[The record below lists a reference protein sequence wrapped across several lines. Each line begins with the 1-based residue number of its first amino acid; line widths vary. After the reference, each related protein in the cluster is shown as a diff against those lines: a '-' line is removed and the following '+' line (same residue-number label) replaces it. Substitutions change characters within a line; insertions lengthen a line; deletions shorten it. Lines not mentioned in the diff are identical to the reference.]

1 MVKIKKLLFST
12 LFALIVTPI
21 FAENAEIKK
30 RVNAKYDE
38 ELTSKGVVK
47 DYRDDG
53 LSDFIM
59 MPETFYEGIIN
70 QSKVEKADKN
80 YPFVYESLYCIAKKD
95 LLVSSKSSA
104 SKIDIQDVARVVRS
118 VSKMEGMYYYSTT
131 KKKDCVLYS
140 KCYMV
145 DGENSDKK
153 IADENKGSADGQISY
168 CMQDD
173 HSFGVNHYKLFYYQ
187 KENQLLCQFKITD
200 VMGLGPFKAIYPGK
214 MVINILV
221 EDCGEDLLL
230 YISTDI
236 DSVKFPGIKGQITD
250 SMTSRMDAIYKW
262 FITQF

>member
-1 MVKIKKLLFST
+1 MIKTKKVVFSALFT
-12 LFALIVTPI
+12 LIMIPVY
-21 FAENAEIKK
+21 AENAEVKNL
-30 RVNAKYDE
+30 VNSKYYDE
-38 ELTSKGVVK
+38 LAIKGVVI

-53 LSDFIM
+53 SSDFIM
-59 MPETFYEGIIN
+59 MPKSSYEGIIN
-70 QSKVEKADKN
+70 QSKVEKAEKN
-80 YPFVYESLYCIAKKD
+80 YPFVYESLYCLSKKD
-95 LLVSSKSSA
+95 LLASSKSSA
-104 SKIDIQDVARVVRS
+104 KTIDIQDVARVVRS

-153 IADENKGSADGQISY
+153 IADVNTGSADGQISY
-168 CMQDD
+168 CVQDD
-173 HSFGVNHYKLFYYQ
+173 HSFGVNHYKLFYFQ